1 MRRPRQGGFTLIEL
15 MVVLVIVG
23 IATAA
28 ISLSARP
35 DPTGLLRQ
43 DAARLARLLEIAQGE
58 ARVRGTPILWQPS
71 AKGYRFSPQAYR
83 GKTDAFA
90 ADTEFL
96 APPRQFRERDLDSFL
111 HRAARI
117 QAQTMQRRRLGELA
131 QRRQQATPGGL
142 HEPTL
147 IQLTAVLSPALRC
160 TRACRRTSCRSRR
173 A

>member
-90 ADTEFL
+90 ADTELRARL
-96 APPRQFRERDLDSFL
+96 AGRAAAGQRAPAATGVAGRRMDRRAVADNALRRPTQR
-111 HRAARI
+111 HRAARGERPCPGTLN
-117 QAQTMQRRRLGELA
+117 ARRRGA
-131 QRRQQATPGGL
+131 GKPA
-142 HEPTL
+142 
-147 IQLTAVLSPALRC
+147 SP
-160 TRACRRTSCRSRR
+160 
-173 A
+173 

>member
-90 ADTEFL
+90 ADTEL
-96 APPRQFRERDLDSFL
+96 RAPAATGVAGRRMDRRAVADNALRRPTQR
-111 HRAARI
+111 HRAARGERPCPGTLN
-117 QAQTMQRRRLGELA
+117 ARRRGA
-131 QRRQQATPGGL
+131 GKPA
-142 HEPTL
+142 
-147 IQLTAVLSPALRC
+147 SP
-160 TRACRRTSCRSRR
+160 
-173 A
+173 

>member
-90 ADTEFL
+90 ADTEL
-96 APPRQFRERDLDSFL
+96 RARDWQAAPLRVSVRPRRAVADNALRRPTQR
-111 HRAARI
+111 HRAARGERPCPGTLN
-117 QAQTMQRRRLGELA
+117 ARRRGA
-131 QRRQQATPGGL
+131 GKPA
-142 HEPTL
+142 
-147 IQLTAVLSPALRC
+147 SP
-160 TRACRRTSCRSRR
+160 
-173 A
+173 

>member
-28 ISLSARP
+28 ISLSARS

-90 ADTEFL
+90 ADTEL
-96 APPRQFRERDLDSFL
+96 RARDWQAAPLRVSVRPQRPVLLDAEWIGAPLRITLSDGQHSVTVLREANGHVRV
-111 HRAARI
+111 R
-117 QAQTMQRRRLGELA
+117 
-131 QRRQQATPGGL
+131 
-142 HEPTL
+142 
-147 IQLTAVLSPALRC
+147 
-160 TRACRRTSCRSRR
+160 
-173 A
+173 

>member
-90 ADTEFL
+90 ADTEL
-96 APPRQFRERDLDSFL
+96 RARDWQAAPLRVSVPGVAGRRMDRRAVADNALRRPTQR
-111 HRAARI
+111 HRAARGERPCPGTLN
-117 QAQTMQRRRLGELA
+117 ARRRGA
-131 QRRQQATPGGL
+131 GKPA
-142 HEPTL
+142 
-147 IQLTAVLSPALRC
+147 SP
-160 TRACRRTSCRSRR
+160 
-173 A
+173 

>member
-1 MRRPRQGGFTLIEL
+1 MRRPRQSGFTLIEL

-90 ADTEFL
+90 ADTEL
-96 APPRQFRERDLDSFL
+96 RARDWQAAPLRVSVRPPRPVLLD
-111 HRAARI
+111 A
-117 QAQTMQRRRLGELA
+117 
-131 QRRQQATPGGL
+131 
-142 HEPTL
+142 
-147 IQLTAVLSPALRC
+147 
-160 TRACRRTSCRSRR
+160 
-173 A
+173 

>member
-90 ADTEFL
+90 TGWNKNDAL
-96 APPRQFRERDLDSFL
+96 VAVSQGLLERFSPD
-111 HRAARI
+111 
-117 QAQTMQRRRLGELA
+117 EVK
-131 QRRQQATPGGL
+131 
-142 HEPTL
+142 
-147 IQLTAVLSPALRC
+147 AVLAHEIGHV
-160 TRACRRTSCRSRR
+160 ANG
-173 A
+173 